1 MICVDFALDTQGEI
15 PHTPARKRDFLSP
28 LTLKRKEEKMPT
40 GFLLRNLSK
49 KLLIV
54 CLTSS
59 LLFINFTGLA
69 EAGPKKWLKLSAIGM
84 HPKTEARM
92 RLFAELIDIINKDA
106 KGEIHIELK
115 GGPEVIPIRQQ
126 GEAAAKG
133 VVFMSQL
140 ATAAFE
146 SLVPS
151 APMALISDVD
161 HQQEKKKAYP
171 IWREAY
177 AKAGL
182 FFLGRTDAKNER
194 SFYLGFNKEIKSV
207 SDLKGLTFT
216 GSTLWGKAMAEA
228 LGMKYSIIKKGEAY
242 TAMDTGVFNGFGT
255 TASVWTA
262 WSMTEV
268 VKYFIDHPI
277 FYTNMVMI
285 INLKTFNEFP
295 ERLQKVVLNA
305 YDKMETKLVH
315 QIKASIDKS
324 YQKMHQTMT
333 PIKFSESDA
342 EKFVSTA
349 YRAQLNRMLK
359 GAPVYGPKLVKPL
372 GLDKF
377 AE

>member
-1 MICVDFALDTQGEI
+1 
-15 PHTPARKRDFLSP
+15 
-28 LTLKRKEEKMPT
+28 MP
-40 GFLLRNLSK
+40 K
-49 KLLIV
+49 KLLVKKLFFV
-54 CLTSS
+54 CLTFS
-59 LLFINFTGLA
+59 LLFTTFTGFA
-69 EAGPKKWLKLSAIGM
+69 EAGPKKWLKLSAVGM

-92 RLFAELIDIINKDA
+92 RLFAELIDIINEDA

-126 GEAAAKG
+126 AEAAAKG
-133 VVFMSQL
+133 VVFMAQT

-161 HQQEKKKAYP
+161 HQQEKKNAYP

-182 FFLGRTDAKNER
+182 FLLGRTDAKNER
-194 SFYLGFNKEIKSV
+194 SFYLGFNKKIKSV

-242 TAMDTGVFNGFGT
+242 TAMDTGVFDGFGT
-255 TASVWTA
+255 TASIWPA

-295 ERLQKVVLNA
+295 ERLQKVILNA
-305 YDKMETKLVH
+305 YDKMEPKLVNT
-315 QIKASIDKS
+315 IKASIAKS

-359 GAPVYGPKLVKPL
+359 VAPTYGPKLIKPL
-372 GLDKF
+372 GLSKYLD
-377 AE
+377 